1 MNRTVSGL
9 DLVSIRL
16 DERPA
21 KIEVYMAWRKG
32 EPSTAVHSFLNSARR
47 VLRPSV
53 SKEIA

>member
-1 MNRTVSGL
+1 VNRTVSGL